1 MTWEC
6 TSDLRTLA
14 SVPGFNLARATLPV
28 PQRIM
33 FDGMNG
39 NVATVTIRWAK
50 RDVVFTPPLAVYY
63 QNVREIQA

>member
-1 MTWEC
+1 
-6 TSDLRTLA
+6 
-14 SVPGFNLARATLPV
+14 VPGFNLARATRPV